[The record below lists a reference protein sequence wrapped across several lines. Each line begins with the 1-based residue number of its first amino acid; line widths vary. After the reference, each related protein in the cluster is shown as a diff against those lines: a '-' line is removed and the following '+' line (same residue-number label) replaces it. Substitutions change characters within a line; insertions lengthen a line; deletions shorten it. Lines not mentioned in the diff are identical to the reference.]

1 MLASIDSKFYN
12 RSYQTYLYS
21 HGDKTKETTYT
32 METDFFRRLIDLHNS
47 HDYPLSRAAVF
58 LTNVCSPTSISQ
70 NRFPDKGPAIP
81 RRDRVE
87 KIAGKIYNERTF
99 VSQARLLSAF
109 WIIRREFAFLQ
120 KYKKEKRKGE
130 SEIKK
135 EERKDEPSL
144 NGQWHLRGWR
154 NNPRVSPHLH
164 EIPDTAPALLFLF
177 SSLDLVFALAVQRFA
192 RIHFPG
198 TLINSLAE

>member
-109 WIIRREFAFLQ
+109 
-120 KYKKEKRKGE
+120 
-130 SEIKK
+130 
-135 EERKDEPSL
+135 
-144 NGQWHLRGWR
+144 
-154 NNPRVSPHLH
+154 
-164 EIPDTAPALLFLF
+164 
-177 SSLDLVFALAVQRFA
+177 
-192 RIHFPG
+192 
-198 TLINSLAE
+198 